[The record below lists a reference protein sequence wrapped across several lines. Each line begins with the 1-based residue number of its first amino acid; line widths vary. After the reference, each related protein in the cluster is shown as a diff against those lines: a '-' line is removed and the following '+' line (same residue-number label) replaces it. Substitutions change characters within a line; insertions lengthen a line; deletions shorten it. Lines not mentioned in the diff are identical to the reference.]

1 MAEQEIYMNR
11 CLQLAEL
18 GKGFVAPNP
27 MVGCVIV
34 HEGKIIGEGYHQFY
48 GQAHAEVNAIHSVKD
63 KSLLKNATLYVNLEP
78 CSHWGKTP
86 PCAKLIIE
94 KHIPKVVIGSIDS
107 HSKVAG
113 KGIERMK
120 HAGIEV
126 NVGALEDACK
136 TLNKRFFSF
145 HEQHRPYII
154 LKWAETQ
161 DGFIDIAPQYKS
173 SQKGLWITNDL
184 CRKLVH
190 KWRAEEMAIMV
201 GTNTAI
207 IDNPSLTTRDWAG
220 NSPIRISIDKELQF
234 PKQLHLLD
242 GTVQSI
248 IFTKKNTEN
257 LQSIEYITQDE
268 ITIDSMILELYKRN
282 IHSVIIEG
290 GTKLLQSFIDQNL
303 WDEARIFIG
312 DKKFVEGVNA
322 PHFEAKI
329 SKSEMIEGT
338 RLDWYYNECLM

>member
-86 PCAKLIIE
+86 PCANLIIE

-126 NVGALEDACK
+126 SVGVQEDACK
-136 TLNKRFFSF
+136 NLNKRFFSF

-161 DGFIDIAPQYKS
+161 DGFIDIAPLYKS
-173 SQKGLWITNDL
+173 LQKGLWITNDL

-207 IDNPSLTTRDWAG
+207 TDNPSLTTRDWAG

-248 IFTKKNTEN
+248 IFTKKTTEN

-312 DKKFVEGVNA
+312 DKKFVEGVKA
-322 PHFEAKI
+322 PHFEAKVV
-329 SKSEMIEGT
+329 KSEMIEET
-338 RLDWYYNECLM
+338 RLDWYYNL